1 MGGFSAQVQQ
11 GQTGGGKGLGPNDG
25 VMTPNQPVGNPQD
38 LPSPS
43 SGKGGQQIQGSQGVS
58 TNSATSGQ
66 PSMGA
71 PNQYPNT
78 VGQWDNTQIK
88 PTNSGGKGKGA

>member
-11 GQTGGGKGLGPNDG
+11 GQTSDGGGKTGPINSSIPSP
-25 VMTPNQPVGNPQD
+25 TQPAMVPE
-38 LPSPS
+38 PS
-43 SGKGGQQIQGSQGVS
+43 SGKGGQQIQGTQGVS

-66 PSMGA
+66 PTVGA

-88 PTNSGGKGKGA
+88 PTNGGGKGKGA

>member
-11 GQTGGGKGLGPNDG
+11 GQTSGGGKFDQLEAPAPQSTGTTQMQGANG
-25 VMTPNQPVGNPQD
+25 V
-38 LPSPS
+38 
-43 SGKGGQQIQGSQGVS
+43 I

-78 VGQWDNTQIK
+78 VGQWDNAVQQ
-88 PTNSGGKGKGA
+88 PNQSMPQLGKGKGA